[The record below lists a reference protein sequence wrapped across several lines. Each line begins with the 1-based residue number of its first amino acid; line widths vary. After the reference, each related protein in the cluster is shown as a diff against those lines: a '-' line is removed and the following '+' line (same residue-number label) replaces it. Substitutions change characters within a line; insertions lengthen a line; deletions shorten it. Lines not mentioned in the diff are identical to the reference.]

1 MDHYEEFIR
10 GVEAAKTRNRRLGR
24 GHDYHFYGQ
33 ERDDAPN
40 LQPNPPGS
48 FGSAERSAA
57 YLLGL
62 RKH

>member
-1 MDHYEEFIR
+1 LDHYEEFIR

-40 LQPNPPGS
+40 LQPNPAGLVRVR
-48 FGSAERSAA
+48 GAQCRV
-57 YLLGL
+57 LLGL